1 MYAYHDDLAR
11 FIRDYWPTEAEGQR
25 EGGQFPVVPLPA
37 PPFFE
42 NLLSICY
49 QASMLLEEERPVSL
63 RILLAGP
70 DLFSN
75 QEIPPMGLHRLK
87 FAHPRPFNETELR
100 KLSPAVDFSR
110 SLVGVTL
117 SQEGGWQ
124 IWGLVHS
131 GTRWLQHYHGG
142 RKIPPDFP
150 NAPVIWVRGPGRLTV
165 LRGSES
171 LATLKEGRII
181 TPAIN
186 VFQSCWLRE
195 YFAPGWTELL
205 DSLIPSSRD
214 RQNLHSIIDPNLISI
229 IVRQALM
236 RIINTMREA
245 HKGGTIIFLPH
256 ERLNEYTSKN
266 SLINIKYQFEEDET
280 RYRSLRLMVQTLQAL
295 AEAHGHKINRGK
307 KLSWEDY
314 LESDSDKLSRL
325 DEAWFELSHQ
335 VADLA
340 TVDGAVVL
348 TNRGCLLGFGGM
360 ILGDY
365 DQVTRVARALD
376 IEGEHR
382 QEELTENV
390 GTRHRSVYYLC
401 HQVPEALGIVISQD
415 GHARFIKSKG
425 GQVTYWEHPLSF
437 TLKII

>member
-1 MYAYHDDLAR
+1 
-11 FIRDYWPTEAEGQR
+11 
-25 EGGQFPVVPLPA
+25 
-37 PPFFE
+37 
-42 NLLSICY
+42 
-49 QASMLLEEERPVSL
+49 MLREEERPVSL
-63 RILLAGP
+63 RMLLAGP

-75 QEIPPMGLHRLK
+75 QEIPPMQLHRLV
-87 FAHPRPFNETELR
+87 FSHPRPCNETELR
-100 KLSPAVDFSR
+100 KLSPAVDFLR
-110 SLVGVTL
+110 SLAGVTL
-117 SQEGGWQ
+117 NQEGEWQ

-142 RKIPPDFP
+142 RKVPPAFP

-195 YFAPGWTELL
+195 YFAPGWAELL
-205 DSLIPSSRD
+205 VSLVPSSRE
-214 RQNLHSIIDPNLISI
+214 RQNLHSIIDPNLIDI
-229 IVRQALM
+229 IARLALM

-295 AEAHGHKINRGK
+295 AKAHGHKINRGK
-307 KLSWEDY
+307 KLSWQEY
-314 LESDSDKLSRL
+314 LDSDSEKLSRL

-348 TNRGCLLGFGGM
+348 TNSGCLLGFGGM
-360 ILGDY
+360 IWGDY

-415 GHARFIKSKG
+415 GSAQFIKSKG